1 MLQLNSPISDLSRV
15 GKTTAKYLKKLGLA
29 QAQDLL
35 FYVPFRYDDL
45 RETKLIK
52 DLKAGE
58 TVTIIGTIE
67 LIQNK
72 RSARQRKY
80 LTEALVSD
88 ESETIK
94 VIWFNQPFLA
104 RNLKAGDQV
113 SLAGKVSDNYGQLSL
128 VSPIYE
134 KINSA
139 DLIHTKGLIPRY
151 HLSAGLSQ
159 KQIRFLIKQAL
170 PLTKYIPD
178 WLPERVRKNLKL
190 LTLGEALAQAHFP
203 KDPTAAQ
210 AASQR
215 LNFGDLFL
223 RQLKAESTK
232 NQLRTKQAPLIK
244 FQETA
249 TKKFVASLPFK
260 LTDDQR
266 RAAWEILNDLE
277 KSQAMSRLL
286 EGDVGS
292 GKTLVA
298 ALALFNTALNA
309 YQGVLMAP
317 TEILAS
323 QHFNSLNRLLGG
335 FNVKIG
341 LLTRGQKNIN
351 YQADN
356 INPSLKGQAKTTA
369 ITKEILDNADIIIGT
384 HALIQDRLDFRQLG
398 LIVVDEQHRFGV
410 VQRHK
415 IVSSGTKNLIPH
427 FLSMT
432 ATPIPR
438 SLALAIYGDL
448 DLSLIKQ
455 MPAGRKTVITKII
468 SEKER
473 IKSYEFIRRQIS
485 EGRQIFVICPLID
498 ESDKSGY
505 KSVKAEHER
514 LDKEIFPDLPVGLL
528 HGRLKSDEKDK
539 VMQDFLDKKTKIL
552 VATSV
557 IEVGVDVPN
566 ASVMIIEGAERFG
579 LAQLHQFRGRVGR
592 GPHQSYC
599 LLFPSNEQEMSD
611 KSLRR
616 LEALTKYSD
625 GLSLAKID
633 LKLRGAGDIYG
644 ANQSGWPEIKIA
656 TLFDYE
662 LIKKAKDEAEKIVKE
677 DPELKDYPLL
687 KEKLGQWEN
696 EIHFE

>member
-15 GKTTAKYLKKLGLA
+15 GKTTAKYLQKLGLA

-35 FYVPFRYDDL
+35 FYLPFRYDDL

-52 DLKAGE
+52 DLRAGE
-58 TVTIIGTIE
+58 TVTIMGTIE

-88 ESETIK
+88 GSETIK
-94 VIWFNQPFLA
+94 VIWFNQAFLT
-104 RNLKAGDQV
+104 RTLRVGDKV
-113 SLAGKVSDNYGQLSL
+113 SLAGKVSDSYGQLSL
-128 VSPIYE
+128 ISPVYE
-134 KINSA
+134 KIYSE
-139 DLIHTKGLIPRY
+139 DLIHTRGLIPIY

-159 KQIRFLIKQAL
+159 KQLRFLIKQAL
-170 PLTKYIPD
+170 PLAQQVPD
-178 WLPERVRKNLKL
+178 WLPENIRKNLKL
-190 LTLGEALAQAHFP
+190 LSLNKALDQAHFP
-203 KDPTAAQ
+203 KNPEEAQ
-210 AASQR
+210 LASQR
-215 LNFGDLFL
+215 LNFSDLFL
-223 RQLKAESTK
+223 RQIKAASIKSQLKLQK
-232 NQLRTKQAPLIK
+232 APLIK

-249 TKKFVASLPFK
+249 TKKLVADLPFK

-266 RAAWEILNDLE
+266 RSAWEILNDLQ
-277 KSQAMSRLL
+277 KHQAMSRLL

-298 ALALFNTALNA
+298 ALALFNTALNN
-309 YQGVLMAP
+309 YQGVIMVP

-323 QHFNSLNRLLGG
+323 QHFKSLDKLLGK
-335 FNVKIG
+335 FNIKIG
-341 LLTRGQKNIN
+341 LLTRGRKNVN
-351 YQADN
+351 YQIDGLT
-356 INPSLKGQAKTTA
+356 SLKGKAKIEA
-369 ITKEILDNADIIIGT
+369 ITKEILDTADIIIGT
-384 HALIQDRLDFRQLG
+384 HALIQDRLEFRQLG

-415 IVSSGTKNLIPH
+415 IINSGTKDLTPH

-448 DLSLIKQ
+448 DLSIIKQ
-455 MPAGRKTVITKII
+455 LPANRKTIITKMVP
-468 SEKER
+468 EADR
-473 IKSYEFIRRQIS
+473 RKSYEFIRQQITQ
-485 EGRQIFVICPLID
+485 GRQVFVICPLVD
-498 ESDKSGY
+498 ESDKSGF

-514 LDKEIFPDLPVGLL
+514 LDKEIFPDLPIGLL
-528 HGRLKSDEKDK
+528 HGRLKSEEKEK
-539 VMQDFLDKKTKIL
+539 VMADFLEKKTKIL

-566 ASVMIIEGAERFG
+566 ATIMIIEGAERFG

-592 GPHQSYC
+592 GEHQSYC
-599 LLFPSNEQEMSD
+599 FLFTSSDQETND
-611 KSLRR
+611 KSLKR

-625 GLSLAKID
+625 GLSLAKVD

-644 ANQSGWPEIKIA
+644 SSQSGWPEIKIA
-656 TLFDYE
+656 SLFDYE
-662 LIKKAKDEAEKIVKE
+662 MIKKAKDEAEKIIQI
-677 DPELKDYPLL
+677 DPDLKNHPLL

-696 EIHFE
+696 NIHLE

>member
-15 GKTTAKYLKKLGLA
+15 GKTTAKYLQKLGLA

-35 FYVPFRYDDL
+35 FYLPFRYDDL

-88 ESETIK
+88 GSETIK
-94 VIWFNQPFLA
+94 VIWFNQAFLT
-104 RNLKAGDQV
+104 RTLKVGDKI
-113 SLAGKVSDNYGQLSL
+113 SLAGKISDSYGQLSL
-128 VSPIYE
+128 ISPVYE
-134 KINSA
+134 KIYSE
-139 DLIHTKGLIPRY
+139 DLIHTRGLIPIY

-159 KQIRFLIKQAL
+159 KQLRFLIKQAL
-170 PLTKYIPD
+170 PLAQQVPD
-178 WLPERVRKNLKL
+178 WLPENVRKNLKL
-190 LTLGEALAQAHFP
+190 LSLNKALGQAHFP
-203 KDPTAAQ
+203 KNPEEAQ
-210 AASQR
+210 IASRR
-215 LNFGDLFL
+215 LNFSDLFL
-223 RQLKAESTK
+223 RQIKAASIKSQLKLQK
-232 NQLRTKQAPLIK
+232 APLIK

-249 TKKFVASLPFK
+249 TKKLVADLPFK

-266 RAAWEILNDLE
+266 RSAWEILNDLQ
-277 KSQAMSRLL
+277 KHQAMSRLL

-298 ALALFNTALNA
+298 ALALFNTALNN
-309 YQGVLMAP
+309 YQGVLMVP

-323 QHFNSLNRLLGG
+323 QHFKSLDKLLGK
-335 FNVKIG
+335 FNIKIG
-341 LLTRGQKNIN
+341 LLTRGQKNVN
-351 YQADN
+351 YQVDGLT
-356 INPSLKGQAKTTA
+356 SLKGKAKIEA
-369 ITKEILDNADIIIGT
+369 ITKEILDTADIIIGT
-384 HALIQDRLDFRQLG
+384 HALIQDRLEFRQLG

-415 IVSSGTKNLIPH
+415 IINSGTKDLAPH

-448 DLSLIKQ
+448 DLSIIKQ
-455 MPAGRKTVITKII
+455 LPANRKTIITKIVR
-468 SEKER
+468 EEDR
-473 IKSYEFIRRQIS
+473 RKSYEFIRQQITQ
-485 EGRQIFVICPLID
+485 GRQVFVICPLVD
-498 ESDKSGY
+498 ESDKSGF

-514 LDKEIFPDLPVGLL
+514 LDKEIFPDLPIGLL
-528 HGRLKSDEKDK
+528 HGRLKSEEKEK
-539 VMQDFLDKKTKIL
+539 VMTDFLEKKTKIL

-557 IEVGVDVPN
+557 IEVGVDIPN
-566 ASVMIIEGAERFG
+566 ASIMIIEGAERFG

-592 GPHQSYC
+592 GEHQSYC
-599 LLFPSNEQEMSD
+599 FLFTSADQETND
-611 KSLRR
+611 KSLKR

-625 GLSLAKID
+625 GLSLAKVD

-644 ANQSGWPEIKIA
+644 SSQSGWPEIKIA
-656 TLFDYE
+656 SLFDYE
-662 LIKKAKDEAEKIVKE
+662 MIKKAKDEAEKIIQT
-677 DPELKDYPLL
+677 DPDLKSHPLL

-696 EIHFE
+696 NIHLE